1 MKEERLEVKRQAR
14 RGWGDRL
21 LDSLHWVVAWVVIA
35 AVCAQAAKLWLE
47 PSYTETGIEDVRAAY
62 VRFDDAANLASFPA
76 DERLKSVDATMAG
89 LAASIGVSAT
99 PNLEVLAR
107 GLTYPADY
115 LETLK
120 TGASNEVRFAA
131 PTGVRATAEVGGV
144 DLVWAD
150 PAGNNVRIKEF
161 EVLRAEGD
169 GPETV
174 VKTVPGDGFATRDT
188 TAKAGVGYSYRIRAV
203 AADAAAASGGSAK
216 STPSDP
222 VLVKAI
228 ADFKIEAT
236 GLKGDALIVKVSK
249 WSSGNWRDRIYEV
262 RQGDAIGGKDDSLG
276 VDFSTGR
283 RVTQLVIVTPKAV
296 ISRQEV
302 VFDADGRV
310 LLDGAL
316 PRRIVVQGEETY
328 KVATA
333 TVEGGSMPADT
344 LIWGR
349 R

>member
-1 MKEERLEVKRQAR
+1 MREERLEVQRQAR
-14 RGWGDRL
+14 RGLGDRL
-21 LDSLHWVVAWVVIA
+21 LDSLHWVVAWIVIA
-35 AVCAQAAKLWLE
+35 AVGAQAAKLWLE
-47 PSYTETGIEDVRAAY
+47 PAFGEAGAAEVKAAY
-62 VRFDDAANLASFPA
+62 DRFDDAANLASFPTEA
-76 DERLKSVDATMAG
+76 RLKAVDAA
-89 LAASIGVSAT
+89 LADLSAAIAA
-99 PNLEVLAR
+99 PAAPKSDAFPR
-107 GLTYPADY
+107 GMTYPAAY

-161 EVLRAEGD
+161 EILRAENE

-174 VKTVPGDGFATRDT
+174 VKTVPGDVFATRDA
-188 TAKAGVGYSYRIRAV
+188 TAVAGVGYSYRIRAV
-203 AADAAAASGGSAK
+203 AADAAGASGGAAK
-216 STPSDP
+216 SSPSDG
-222 VLVKAI
+222 VQVKAI
-228 ADFKIEAT
+228 ADFKIEAA
-236 GLKGDALIVKVSK
+236 GLAGDALVLKVSK
-249 WSSGNWRDRIYEV
+249 WSSGEWRDRVYEV
-262 RQGDAIGGKDDSLG
+262 KQGEAIGGKDASLG

-283 RVTQLVIVTPKAV
+283 RLKQLLIETKTAV
-296 ISRQEV
+296 ISRKEV

-310 LLDGAL
+310 LLDGAS
-316 PRRIVVQGEETY
+316 PRRVVVSGEETY

-333 TVEGGSMPADT
+333 TIDGGSMPADT